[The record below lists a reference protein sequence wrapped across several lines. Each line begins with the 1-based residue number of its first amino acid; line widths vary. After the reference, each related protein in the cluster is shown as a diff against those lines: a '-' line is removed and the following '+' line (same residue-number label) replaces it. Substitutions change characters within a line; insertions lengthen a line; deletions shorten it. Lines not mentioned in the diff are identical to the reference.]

1 MLTTKQAG
9 AQLSLAPR
17 SVNWLIKRGL
27 LAATKHGRDWKIDQ
41 AEVDR
46 YASERRAAHR
56 PKQERE

>member
-9 AQLSLAPR
+9 ALLNIEQR

-27 LAATKHGRDWKIDQ
+27 LAATKHGRDWKIEQ

-46 YASERRAAHR
+46 YASERRSAHR
-56 PKQERE
+56 PKKG

>member
-1 MLTTKQAG
+1 MLTTKQA
-9 AQLSLAPR
+9 AALLNLEQR

-27 LAATKHGRDWKIDQ
+27 ITATKHGRDWKIEQ

-56 PKQERE
+56 PKKEGE